1 MTKIMKRNLLIFGC
15 GLVLLVAGLIG
26 DRYLRQQKPEIMPS
40 LSHVSFDLVTHLNKP
55 IRNEDLIGKPT
66 AIYFGF
72 TWCPDICPTTL
83 SQLSDIRDELGA
95 DSSFQ
100 IVFLTVDPL
109 RDTPRQMA
117 EYVSLF
123 DSDILGITGSE
134 EAIMQA
140 VSRFGAFA
148 QKVSSPDGDEDDYLV
163 DHTASVFLYDQK
175 GRFKGTISPAEPYE
189 MALAKLAR
197 LTETNRSQ

>member
-40 LSHVSFDLVTHLNKP
+40 LSRVSFDLVTHLNKP
-55 IRNEDLIGKPT
+55 IRNKDLIGKPT

-123 DSDILGITGSE
+123 DSDILGIT
-134 EAIMQA
+134 
-140 VSRFGAFA
+140 
-148 QKVSSPDGDEDDYLV
+148 
-163 DHTASVFLYDQK
+163 
-175 GRFKGTISPAEPYE
+175 
-189 MALAKLAR
+189 
-197 LTETNRSQ
+197 